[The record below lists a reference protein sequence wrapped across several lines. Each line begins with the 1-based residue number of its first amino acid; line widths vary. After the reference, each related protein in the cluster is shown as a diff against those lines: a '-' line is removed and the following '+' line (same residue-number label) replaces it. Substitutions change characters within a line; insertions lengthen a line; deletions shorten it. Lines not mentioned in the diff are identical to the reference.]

1 MSINTVNYGTDDF
14 LCQLKFVK
22 RNVKQGLNSI
32 HIDTLFP
39 LEYALRNVQLKS
51 CPLKDVHPS

>member
-1 MSINTVNYGTDDF
+1 MKKVNYCTDDF